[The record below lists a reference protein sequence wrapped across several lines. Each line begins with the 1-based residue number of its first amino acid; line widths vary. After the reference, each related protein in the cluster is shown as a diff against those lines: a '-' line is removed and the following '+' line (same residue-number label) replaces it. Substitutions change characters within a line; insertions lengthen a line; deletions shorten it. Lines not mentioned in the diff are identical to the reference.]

1 MSDDNKS
8 PFGRQPSADHEYA
21 LPPDRP
27 LENVPPRTPRYQTR
41 APVPEPVYDD
51 APTEQPSDNIVLSS
65 ANDADIAAAPPP
77 YRRSRGARSMTVR
90 VLNGLLMLIFVGVL
104 LYAGS
109 VWYTQTE
116 FQAQGPLEQDTTF
129 VVPKGATF
137 TSIIP
142 GLEDKNIIPRQ
153 NALRVFSRGVRAAG
167 KASDLKAGEFAFERG
182 MSMQQVMLQLTE
194 GRAIQYS
201 LTFPEGWTSFRMME
215 RIAADNVLVGDV
227 PPIPPEGTMLPQT
240 YSFQNGM
247 TRDQLVQL
255 MRDSMHKT
263 MRTVWN
269 ERQPNLPLKSM
280 EEMVTLASIVE
291 KETGVASERPRV
303 AAVFINR
310 LRKGMRLQTDP
321 TVIYGIWGGQ
331 GKPKDRGGLRRSE
344 LDKATPYNTYRIN
357 GLPPGPIAN
366 PGIDAL
372 RAVANPDQ
380 SDELFFVADGTGGHV
395 FSKTLAQH
403 NANVKKWRAIE
414 AERKKEQEAAQKRE
428 AEEAE
433 ATEEAGSN

>member
-1 MSDDNKS
+1 MSDDKNKT
-8 PFGRQPSADHEYA
+8 PFGRQPAGGHEYA

-27 LENVPPRTPRYQTR
+27 LENVSPRTPRYQTQT
-41 APVPEPVYDD
+41 PPPSMEPAYQDD
-51 APTEQPSDNIVLSS
+51 GSNENIVLSS
-65 ANDADIAAAPPP
+65 ANDADIADSPPP

-90 VLNGLLMLIFVGVL
+90 VLNLLLMLVFFGAL

-116 FQAQGPLEQDTTF
+116 FEARGPLEEETTF

-142 GLEDKNIIPRQ
+142 GLEEKNIIARQ
-153 NALRVFSRGVRAAG
+153 NVLRVFSRGVRAAG
-167 KASDLKAGEFAFERG
+167 KASALKAGEFAFEPG
-182 MSMQQVMLQLTE
+182 MSMRQVMMQLTE

-215 RIAADNVLVGDV
+215 RIAADETLKGDV

-240 YSFQNGM
+240 YAFQKGM

-291 KETGVASERPRV
+291 KETAVASERPRV
-303 AAVFINR
+303 AAVFVNR

-344 LDKATPYNTYRIN
+344 LRKPTPYNTYVIN

-372 RAVANPDQ
+372 RAVANPIE
-380 SDELFFVADGTGGHV
+380 SDELYFVADGTGGHV
-395 FSKTLAQH
+395 FSKTLAEH

-414 AERKKEQEAAQKRE
+414 AQRKKEAEAAAAAVE
-428 AEEAE
+428 NG
-433 ATEEAGSN
+433 TAGN

>member
-1 MSDDNKS
+1 MEPAYQDDGSN
-8 PFGRQPSADHEYA
+8 E
-21 LPPDRP
+21 
-27 LENVPPRTPRYQTR
+27 
-41 APVPEPVYDD
+41 
-51 APTEQPSDNIVLSS
+51 NIVLSS
-65 ANDADIAAAPPP
+65 ANDADIADGPLP

-90 VLNGLLMLIFVGVL
+90 VLNLLLMLVFFGAL

-116 FQAQGPLEQDTTF
+116 FEARGPLEAETTF

-142 GLEDKNIIPRQ
+142 GLEEKNIIARQ
-153 NALRVFSRGVRAAG
+153 NVLRVFSRGVRAAG
-167 KASDLKAGEFAFERG
+167 KASDLKAGEFAFEPG
-182 MSMQQVMLQLTE
+182 MSMRQVMMQLTE

-215 RIAADNVLVGDV
+215 RIAADETLKGDV

-240 YSFQNGM
+240 YAFQKGM

-291 KETGVASERPRV
+291 KETAVASERPRV
-303 AAVFINR
+303 AAVFVNR

-344 LDKATPYNTYRIN
+344 LRKPTPYNTYVIN

-372 RAVANPDQ
+372 RAVANPIE
-380 SDELFFVADGTGGHV
+380 SDELYFVADGTGGHV
-395 FSKTLAQH
+395 FSKTLAEH

-414 AERKKEQEAAQKRE
+414 AQRKKEAEAAAPAVE
-428 AEEAE
+428 NG
-433 ATEEAGSN
+433 TAGN